1 MLNKLFITDMSLIR
15 VHIIFN
21 FFETNFGIL
30 NINFI
35 LNITKSS
42 SFTKKGD
49 HFFII
54 ILKKFLL
61 SVIKESQ

>member
-21 FFETNFGIL
+21 FFETNFGIGIL

-35 LNITKSS
+35 LNIPKSS
-42 SFTKKGD
+42 SNTKKGD
-49 HFFII
+49 HF
-54 ILKKFLL
+54 
-61 SVIKESQ
+61 VIKIKKNSYYR